1 MQANNK
7 ALKETQTMK
16 ILDYKEITKIDQK
29 LRVMN
34 STAIAY
40 PTVPLKFAEYC
51 KDTKRAFDTD
61 ITLNEEE
68 KELDKFLED
77 IDKIDINNIKY
88 IDENINN
95 FNVDKIYNINDGFTF
110 SNDRF
115 VLKDEKDK
123 ESLISRINQEIKTA
137 NIDDEYENKIK
148 RLYAKIVSVLNK
160 SIQVSMKT
168 YQLNIQLDNA
178 LESSISQYITNA
190 KKLIAESKENYR
202 NDRENRL
209 SVDDK
214 YTKNVNIKNLK
225 YMYDLDHL
233 AVTKPRNMK
242 DLNIVKNDAIRNF
255 NKAGGFAKDD
265 GSINFSIPDAVTN
278 NDVISASVNFTKNPS
293 KEKLDYLY
301 TLYAKLHKLK

>member
-16 ILDYKEITKIDQK
+16 ILDYKEITKIDQE

-34 STAIAY
+34 SAAISC

-61 ITLNEEE
+61 SRLNEEE

-88 IDENINN
+88 IYEDINN

-202 NDRENRL
+202 NNRANTL
-209 SVDDK
+209 PIEDK
-214 YTKNVNIKNLK
+214 YIQNNITGLK
-225 YMYDLDHL
+225 YQYGSDYL
-233 AVTKPRNMK
+233 AASKPRNMK
-242 DLNIVKNDAIRNF
+242 DLNIIKNDAIKNF
-255 NKAGGFAKDD
+255 NKVGGFAKDD

-278 NDVISASVNFTKNPS
+278 DDVVSAAFEFQENPS